1 MGPFRSR
8 LPRAVLGPVQGHRRR
23 AVLEGDVAIVNLPSE
38 RGTAAGLL
46 VTRPGG
52 GPASPEM
59 ARVTSARRRPGSYHR
74 RKGWVKLAFLAP
86 VLIYLP
92 LLFGYPLYYT
102 IRVSLENFTI
112 SNVVSGGAKFI
123 GLENLRAVLSDPNLA
138 AAAEHTG
145 VFLVVSLVAQYLLGM
160 GLALFLN
167 GRVYLSGVLR
177 ALLLLPW
184 LLPSVVSVTSWEWM
198 FSQTNG
204 IIDSLLLRS
213 HLVSSPPGWLSDPNL
228 ALIAVIIVN
237 IWVGIPFN
245 MVLLHS
251 GLQGIPAT
259 LYEAAELD
267 GAGRWARLRYVT
279 FPLLMPVSRI
289 LVMLGIIYTLKQFD
303 IVYILTGGGPGTVSQ
318 LLTTWAYTLS
328 FTNFNFGQGAMVGNL
343 IFIAALL
350 AGLYYVFIGTRRE
363 RRSGV

>member
-1 MGPFRSR
+1 MIIEPSTAAPSVQLVRVPGRR
-8 LPRAVLGPVQGHRRR
+8 RAGAYHRRR
-23 AVLEGDVAIVNLPSE
+23 
-38 RGTAAGLL
+38 R
-46 VTRPGG
+46 
-52 GPASPEM
+52 
-59 ARVTSARRRPGSYHR
+59 
-74 RKGWVKLAFLAP
+74 WVKLAFLAP
-86 VLIYLP
+86 VLLYLP

-102 IRVSLENFTI
+102 ARVSLENFTI

-123 GLENLRAVLSDPNLA
+123 GLGNLRAVVSDPTLA
-138 AAAEHTG
+138 AAAEHTA
-145 VFLVVSLVAQYLLGM
+145 VFLVVSLVAQYVLGM

-204 IIDSLLLRS
+204 IIDSLLLRA
-213 HLVSSPPGWLSDPNL
+213 HIVSSPPGWLSDPNL
-228 ALIAVIIVN
+228 ALVAVIVIN

-245 MVLLHS
+245 MVFLHS

-267 GAGRWARLRYVT
+267 GAGRWARFRHVT
-279 FPLLMPVSRI
+279 LPLLLPVTRI
-289 LVMLGIIYTLKQFD
+289 LVMLGVIYTLKQFD
-303 IVYILTGGGPGTVSQ
+303 IVYILTGGGPGTATQ
-318 LLTTWAYTLS
+318 LLSTWAYSLS

-343 IFIAALL
+343 IFVGAFL
-350 AGLYYVFIGTRRE
+350 AGLYYVLFGTRRE